1 MKRMKLFSLAFLA
14 ILFCFSCTEDAP
26 VRKQK
31 VQFELSVVPLAEN
44 AAGRV
49 QSPSEIP
56 ANAKLRL
63 SLETSAGEEIF
74 NMEDF
79 DLLRVG
85 DNVITP
91 AIELSPGTYVITD
104 FMIVNAADEVL
115 FATPRSTSPLSRFVA
130 NPLDVVF
137 TVEKDHSTKIAMEV
151 VPVSESLPEDF
162 GYATFGINV
171 VRPFPIAVFEAS
183 EEGTVLT
190 PAKLIIEKGDV
201 TLQSET
207 LEARVN
213 TFAFRLDPNEIYTMR
228 ITKPGF
234 LAYQAEFTYND
245 LKEQLR
251 EGPLNV
257 ALIPGMTIV
266 TPFYGAGPNSPSL
279 NFWIYGSGLHI
290 DWGDGS
296 VGYDISDGHKYEPGK
311 RYVIHVSGALESI
324 NEVGGVYNSANFH
337 DIDFTRLTNLRTLD
351 FTIASTP
358 KRVDLS
364 TCTRLSRLNFFECRG
379 TEELIL
385 PRSPELV
392 HVIVSGSQLSTAAIN
407 AVIDRMHANAKEFE
421 IYSGEFRFIRNT
433 FGTDDMT
440 ILAGPPDEAA
450 LEKLRELR
458 DVYHWTIEPEEF

>member
-162 GYATFGINV
+162 GYATFNINV
-171 VRPFPIAVFEAS
+171 VHPFPIAVFEAT
-183 EEGTVLT
+183 EEGAVLT
-190 PAKLIIEKGDV
+190 SAELIFEKVDGI
-201 TLQSET
+201 LQSEL

-213 TFAFRLDPNEIYTMR
+213 DLGFRLDPNERYTMR

-234 LAYQAEFTYND
+234 LVYQTEITYNN

-251 EGPLNV
+251 EGPLNIV
-257 ALIPGMTIV
+257 LIPGMTWF
-266 TPFYGAGPNSPSL
+266 TEYTNQPLSFS
-279 NFWIYGSGLHI
+279 NFWITVGQMSTSEGLGSSDDDYDPEQKKRHMIHI
-290 DWGDGS
+290 T
-296 VGYDISDGHKYEPGK
+296 
-311 RYVIHVSGALESI
+311 SGLESI
-324 NEVGGVYNSANFH
+324 TEIVGVYHGSPF
-337 DIDFTRLTNLRTLD
+337 DYMDFTPLKNLRRLD
-351 FTIASTP
+351 FTIYLTP

-364 TCTRLSRLNFFECRG
+364 ACVRLNYLNLFECWR

-385 PRSPELV
+385 PRSPELSYV
-392 HVIVSGSQLSTAAIN
+392 VVSGSKLNTEAIGV
-407 AVIDRMHANAKEFE
+407 VIDQMHANAKEFE
-421 IYSGEFRFIRNT
+421 IYGGEFRFIKDT

-450 LEKLRELR
+450 LAKLRELR
-458 DVYHWTIEPEEF
+458 DVYGWTMMPSEF